1 MKVLNLNA
9 VAKHLTPDYK
19 GKKKLFP
26 MKPAFSSPLLAG
38 PLISVSQDPLLKDV
52 RAVPSLP
59 KGQLSSLATEAFS
72 SLACPP
78 VHAALVANSGMGFLC
93 DAVCVVDAASGSPV
107 ALADVGTLEDL
118 FSANSASARQK
129 WVKAPGIS

>member
-1 MKVLNLNA
+1 M
-9 VAKHLTPDYK
+9 
-19 GKKKLFP
+19 
-26 MKPAFSSPLLAG
+26 
-38 PLISVSQDPLLKDV
+38 SQDPLLKDV

-78 VHAALVANSGMGFLC
+78 VHAALGANSGMGFLC

-129 WVKAPGIS
+129 WVKGKALAKLKKKS